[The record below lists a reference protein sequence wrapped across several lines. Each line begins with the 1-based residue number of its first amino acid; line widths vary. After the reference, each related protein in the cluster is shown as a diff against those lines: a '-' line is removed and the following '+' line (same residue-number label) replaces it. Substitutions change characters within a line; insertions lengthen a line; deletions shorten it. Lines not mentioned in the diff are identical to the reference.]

1 MSHDPALHTKIEDL
15 PPGVRYVATGAIF
28 RLNTTPYQGR
38 SPQLLVVKRAA
49 SEKAFPNHWEM
60 PGGKVDPGETIRQ
73 GLIREIFEETGLT
86 VQGVVGKLSEV
97 NWTSPKGQAWKQYT
111 YVVTVRQP
119 VEIRLDP
126 VEHGEWR
133 WSLEKDVAGLSPR
146 LPNQVK
152 LMAEAF
158 KFERE
163 RLAVKAGRL

>member
-1 MSHDPALHTKIEDL
+1 MSSDPALDTTIEDL
-15 PPGVRYVATGAIF
+15 PTGVRYVATGAIF
-28 RLNTTPYQGR
+28 RR
-38 SPQLLVVKRAA
+38 SSSLKQHPELLVVKRAA
-49 SEKAFPNHWEM
+49 NEKAFPDHWEM

-73 GLIREIFEETGLT
+73 GLVREISEETGLT

-133 WSLEKDVAGLSPR
+133 WSLEEDVAGLGPR

-163 RLAVKAGRL
+163 RLAAKAGRL